1 MRLSNSF
8 FITRKEYPKDE
19 DIISTKLL
27 VKSGMIHK
35 YDNGIYGYLPMGL
48 KVVNNIKKIIREE
61 MNEINAEE
69 VLMPS
74 FINTEIFEMTD
85 RNNLLDDELFTILSR
100 NNKSYSL
107 CPTHEELFALLS
119 RIKIKSYKDLHFS
132 LFQITN
138 KYRDEIKCEYGLNR
152 KKEFLMA
159 DAYSFD
165 ADEGGL
171 EISYDKMFQVFKH
184 TFNRIGLSTQIAR
197 SDPESMKGIDSEE
210 FHVICDYGDNE
221 IVKCT
226 KCSYS
231 TNIEYA
237 TSYDKYKKEDI
248 QIEKKQ
254 KIYTPNIKTIKEL
267 TDYLDVDAS
276 NIIKAIIIKVDEIYK
291 MLLLRGDAE
300 VNFKKIEKMYP
311 NRCISL
317 PTVEELEKMGTHP
330 GFVGP
335 LKTTMEVIADNEVKS
350 MYNAICGSNEV
361 DYHYKNINPG
371 IDFKVNR
378 YANIKLFNNSSLC
391 PKCKSECEILK
402 GIEVGH
408 IFKLG
413 SSYSQVY
420 NLRYL
425 DEKNELNYVHM
436 GSYGIGIDRCIS
448 SIVEKHHDD
457 KGIIWPIE
465 VAPYKVGIVV
475 VNVNDKEAYKYAKL
489 LYDKLN
495 KLGIDTILDDRKE
508 TVGIKFNDMDLIG
521 VPIRITLGR
530 KIEQNIVEIK
540 ERKDD
545 SSREIETIK
554 LMEEIFKILNK

>member
-1 MRLSNSF
+1 MRLSSSF
-8 FITRKEYPKDE
+8 FITRKEFPKDE

-27 VKSGMIHK
+27 IKSGMIHK

-61 MNEINAEE
+61 MEAINAEE

-74 FINTEIFEMTD
+74 LVNSEIFEKTN
-85 RNNLLDDELFTILSR
+85 RNNLLKGELFNIESR
-100 NNKSYSL
+100 NNINYSL

-119 RIKIKSYKDLHFS
+119 RIKIQSYKDLHFS
-132 LFQITN
+132 IFQISN
-138 KYRDEIKCEYGLNR
+138 KYRDEIKTEYGLNR

-184 TFNRIGLSTQIAR
+184 TFNRLGLNTLIAR

-237 TSYDKYKKEDI
+237 SSYDKYKKEEVK
-248 QIEKKQ
+248 IEKKQ

-267 TDYLDVDAS
+267 TDYLDIEAS
-276 NIIKAIIIKVDEIYK
+276 NIIKSLIIKVDETYK
-291 MLLLRGDAE
+291 MILLRGDAE
-300 VNFKKIEKMYP
+300 LNIKKIEKMFDKKEITIP
-311 NRCISL
+311 SE
-317 PTVEELEKMGTHP
+317 EELERMGTFP

-335 LKTTMEVIADNEVKS
+335 IKTTMEVIADNEIKT
-350 MYNAICGSNEV
+350 MYNAICGSNEK

-378 YANIKLFNNSSLC
+378 YANLKLFNDSSLC
-391 PKCKSECEILK
+391 PRCKSKCEVLK

-413 SSYSQVY
+413 SVYSQIY
-420 NLRYL
+420 NLRYS

-448 SIVEKHHDD
+448 SIVEKNHDE
-457 KGIIWPIE
+457 KGIIWPME
-465 VAPYKVGIVV
+465 VAPYKVGIVI
-475 VNVNDKEAYKYAKL
+475 VNVNDKEAYKYAKM
-489 LYDKLN
+489 LYEKLN
-495 KLGIDTILDDRKE
+495 KIGISCLLDDRKE
-508 TVGIKFNDMDLIG
+508 TVGVKFNDMDLIG

-530 KIEQNIVEIK
+530 KISDNIVELK
-540 ERKDD
+540 ERKD
-545 SSREIETIK
+545 SESRDVETIK
-554 LMEEIFKILNK
+554 LMEEIFKIINK